1 MWELGHKEGWVPK
14 NWCLWIVVQ
23 EKTLESPLDSKD
35 IKPINPKGNKPW
47 IFIGKTDAETPI
59 LWPPDVKSQLIGK
72 DTDAGK
78 DWTQE
83 GRGKIEK
90 RGWQRMR
97 WLDSITDSMDMNLSK
112 FWEMVKDREAW
123 HSALHGV
130 TVRQDLVTVQQQQ
143 QASFKVKN
151 QTKHKTWK
159 LTGYVR
165 WRVKSQNWPSQN

>member
-1 MWELGHKEGWVPK
+1 
-14 NWCLWIVVQ
+14 
-23 EKTLESPLDSKD
+23 
-35 IKPINPKGNKPW
+35 
-47 IFIGKTDAETPI
+47 
-59 LWPPDVKSQLIGK
+59 
-72 DTDAGK
+72 
-78 DWTQE
+78 
-83 GRGKIEK
+83 
-90 RGWQRMR
+90 
-97 WLDSITDSMDMNLSK
+97 MDMNLSK

-165 WRVKSQNWPSQN
+165 WRVKSQNRPSQN